1 MERALYGPTGFYVVG
16 EGAAGHFRTS
26 VSASSSVRD
35 IFAGAIAELLD
46 RVDCALGH
54 PGQLDLVDVGGGSGE
69 LLAAVLAPLGSGLC
83 GRVRP
88 CVVERRLRPPSLPP
102 YVRWLDHVPDT
113 VGLLIANEWLDNI
126 AIDVA
131 DVPVDEDSSDAA
143 GAGRVL
149 LVDATGTEVP
159 GPSLTAEEQAWLR
172 RWWPSGRRREI
183 GLYRDAA
190 WAVALSRVRRGLAV
204 AIDYTHTADDRPA
217 YGTLTGFRLGR
228 ETAPIPDGSC
238 DLTAHVAI
246 DSVAAAGEAALVAAR
261 RTQSALVAARRKQS
275 AVAARRTQAAG
286 AARRRQ
292 AAGAAASV
300 AAPREHAGAAAN
312 GAAARTL
319 LTDQRTALRALG
331 VSGGRPDY
339 RADPGGYAA
348 ALQRASDSA
357 ELIDPAGLGAFAWL
371 LQGID
376 LDPTAIL
383 SRN

>member
-1 MERALYGPTGFYVVG
+1 MEAALYGPAGFYVVG

-26 VSASSSVRD
+26 VSASSSVRE
-35 IFAGAIAELLD
+35 IFAGAIGDLLD

-54 PGQLDLVDVGGGSGE
+54 PDQLDLVDVGAGSGE
-69 LLAAVLAPLGSGLC
+69 LLAAVLASLGSGLC

-88 CVVERRLRPPSLPP
+88 SIVERRLRPPGLPP

-131 DVPVDEDSSDAA
+131 DVPVDEHGTDAA

-149 LVDATGTEVP
+149 LVDAKGAEVP
-159 GPSLTAEEQAWLR
+159 GPSLTADEQAWLR

-183 GLYRDAA
+183 GLSRDAA
-190 WAVALSRVRRGLAV
+190 WAVAVSRVRRGLAV

-228 ETAPIPDGSC
+228 ETEPVPDGTC

-246 DSVAAAGEAALVAAR
+246 DSVAAAGEAASVAAR
-261 RTQSALVAARRKQS
+261 RNQ
-275 AVAARRTQAAG
+275 G
-286 AARRRQ
+286 AP
-292 AAGAAASV
+292 
-300 AAPREHAGAAAN
+300 APREPAGAAAN

-331 VSGGRPDY
+331 VGGVRPDY
-339 RADPGGYAA
+339 GADPGGYAA

-383 SRN
+383 S

>member
-1 MERALYGPTGFYVVG
+1 MEAALYGPAGFYVVG

-26 VSASSSVRD
+26 VSASSSVCG

-46 RVDCALGH
+46 RVDCSLGH
-54 PGQLDLVDVGGGSGE
+54 PDQLDLVDVGGGSGE
-69 LLAAVLAPLGSGLC
+69 LLAAVLPALGSGLC
-83 GRVRP
+83 ERVRP
-88 CVVERRLRPPSLPP
+88 CVVERRPRPPGLPP
-102 YVRWLDHVPDT
+102 YVRWLVHVPDT

-126 AIDVA
+126 AVDVA
-131 DVPVDEDSSDAA
+131 DVPVDEDNSDAA

-149 LVDATGTEVP
+149 LVDAKGTEVP

-172 RWWPSGRRREI
+172 LWWPSGRRREI

-190 WAVALSRVRRGLAV
+190 WAVAVSRVRRGLAV

-238 DLTAHVAI
+238 DLTAHVTI

-261 RTQSALVAARRKQS
+261 RTQAA
-275 AVAARRTQAAG
+275 V

-292 AAGAAASV
+292 AAVAASV

-348 ALQRASDSA
+348 ALQRASDST

-376 LDPTAIL
+376 LDPAAIL
-383 SRN
+383 SRS